1 MNGNGYPDVNN
12 GGYSRPSGP
21 DLVRPPSFHGRLF
34 VFLTFPPIFFFVEKP
49 QDLGSDVQLMVCEH
63 CRKIVESSAY
73 DAHVEDH
80 MRKQRLDDIRAE
92 LDEAANDKE
101 GVTVSGRA
109 GVDFGILDAET
120 PVEVYISVTST
131 AAAVSLRSS
140 RMRSSERGDEHG
152 LKYVD
157 RNFLLSTE

>member
-1 MNGNGYPDVNN
+1 
-12 GGYSRPSGP
+12 
-21 DLVRPPSFHGRLF
+21 
-34 VFLTFPPIFFFVEKP
+34 
-49 QDLGSDVQLMVCEH
+49 
-63 CRKIVESSAY
+63 
-73 DAHVEDH
+73 

-131 AAAVSLRSS
+131 SAAVSLRSS

-152 LKYVD
+152 LKCVD
-157 RNFLLSTE
+157 REFLLFT